1 MNIVLVYN
9 EYENLDES
17 VKLLNPHGAEQ
28 MRETVWAV
36 SMGLKAKG
44 HQVTK
49 VEATNMLLETI
60 EALEVKPDVIFNLSA
75 GITNKRSQANI
86 VGMLEMLDI
95 PIVGSGLSTHV
106 FGLHK
111 EITKIILRDASIRT
125 AKSQLFTT
133 GAEEIREDFE
143 FPVIVKPEHEG
154 SSVGVT
160 ESSKVLHR
168 ENLREIVREKIET
181 FNQVVLVE
189 EFLPGREFTVGVMGN
204 GNLEVLPIKEYIY
217 EEGGVD
223 FLTVKAKAD
232 DVISFQLPA
241 EITDELEEEIVDM
254 AKKTFKALRCQQF
267 ARIDFRLDRN
277 GQPNVIELNT
287 LPGLQKDYSDFPII
301 AEAGGYSYEALLDK
315 LVTLALEPRN
325 KQ

>member
-36 SMGLKAKG
+36 SMGLEAKG

-111 EITKIILRDASIRT
+111 EITKIILRDAGIRT

-181 FNQVVLVE
+181 YNQVVLVE
-189 EFLPGREFTVGVMGN
+189 EFLPGREFTVGVLGN
-204 GNLEVLPIKEYIY
+204 GDLEVLPIKEYIY

-315 LVTLALEPRN
+315 LVTLALKPRN